1 MANQHQSLLDTLTEW
16 SKLDIANKADESSD
30 KALSDDVAR
39 IYAITTAKRG
49 KAQQLPSCI
58 LQPV

>member
-16 SKLDIANKADESSD
+16 SKLDNSNKV
-30 KALSDDVAR
+30 DDVAR

-49 KAQQLPSCI
+49 KAQQLPSRI